1 MSDINI
7 KVNIVSNA
15 AKSSIRALESETKR
29 AEKGFQGL
37 NLSIKNS
44 TGALAVF
51 AGNIATRAFSSLI
64 GGLAELGAGFIESA
78 SSVEQL
84 NTKLEVLTGSSAT
97 AGALLKELTEFAA
110 GTPFQLEG
118 ISQAASQLLAFGFNA
133 GEVKDRLREIGDV
146 AAASGQPLTEIATI
160 YGQVAAAGR
169 LTGERLVQLRERAVP
184 IGEALAKTM
193 GETEAAVSS
202 LVSQGKVDF
211 ATFQKAFASLSDEG
225 GKAFGGMAKLS
236 QTLKGRVSTL
246 KDNFFLL
253 QNDVGQKLTP
263 ALKAATTTL
272 TNFIAT
278 FRVSPQF
285 NEFLVAMGEG
295 IPKAISFTGSAID
308 AANFI
313 LNKYRQEFEAL
324 SLVATLAMAGLAQS
338 ALAVLEPLSTLQAAL
353 GLDTS
358 SLDSAIGELE
368 TFRDVSTRAAV
379 DSANAIEEIQVQ
391 QESFSQTLKTTTD
404 EAIRIYNSEIQAI
417 TAKAEAAKES
427 DAAIVASAEEKN
439 ALLEEIRVAQKA
451 LDDETKLTEADI
463 AAVEQEAKLQ
473 LIAENIGREEAIKTA
488 ARQRE
493 LKASGK
499 DKLAELELE
508 KKLTQAK
515 NKELILREQRA
526 QQAEQT
532 RQQNFKSS
540 LGVISTL
547 QGSSNKTLFAI
558 GKAAAISTATI
569 DGIAAVQK
577 ALASAPPPFN
587 FAIAALVGTATALN
601 VAKIASA
608 RPPAYQSGGI
618 VPGNSFTGDRVNA
631 RLNSGELILNRAQQD
646 RIAGQLGGSGDSTN
660 IDKLITAINN
670 QPIIVEVDS
679 VAIARANRKGLEAG
693 A

>member
-1 MSDINI
+1 
-7 KVNIVSNA
+7 
-15 AKSSIRALESETKR
+15 
-29 AEKGFQGL
+29 
-37 NLSIKNS
+37 
-44 TGALAVF
+44 
-51 AGNIATRAFSSLI
+51 
-64 GGLAELGAGFIESA
+64 
-78 SSVEQL
+78 
-84 NTKLEVLTGSSAT
+84 
-97 AGALLKELTEFAA
+97 
-110 GTPFQLEG
+110 
-118 ISQAASQLLAFGFNA
+118 
-133 GEVKDRLREIGDV
+133 
-146 AAASGQPLTEIATI
+146 
-160 YGQVAAAGR
+160 
-169 LTGERLVQLRERAVP
+169 
-184 IGEALAKTM
+184 
-193 GETEAAVSS
+193 
-202 LVSQGKVDF
+202 
-211 ATFQKAFASLSDEG
+211 
-225 GKAFGGMAKLS
+225 MAKLS

-577 ALASAPPPFN
+577 ALASAPP
-587 FAIAALVGTATALN
+587 
-601 VAKIASA
+601 
-608 RPPAYQSGGI
+608 
-618 VPGNSFTGDRVNA
+618 
-631 RLNSGELILNRAQQD
+631 RLTL
-646 RIAGQLGGSGDSTN
+646 QL
-660 IDKLITAINN
+660 
-670 QPIIVEVDS
+670 QP
-679 VAIARANRKGLEAG
+679 
-693 A
+693 